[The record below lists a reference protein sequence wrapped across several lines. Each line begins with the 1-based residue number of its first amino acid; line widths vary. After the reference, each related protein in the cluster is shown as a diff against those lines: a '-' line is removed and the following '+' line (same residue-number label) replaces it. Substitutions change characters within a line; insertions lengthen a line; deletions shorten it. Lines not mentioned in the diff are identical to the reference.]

1 MTQFNNHTDLIDA
14 LVGLEVGSNTYAARH
29 FRDEVLTGTQES
41 YEALFDRDLTLP
53 IETRYLVA
61 LYASLLSNAKE
72 LSEHYLAQIQSEIS
86 SKRISKRISEGI
98 NEAIDE
104 KTLQAVLNNDLSQIS
119 DPALKA
125 ILLFTR
131 TLTLNPIEGDQNAL
145 LSLQNAGISTPDSI
159 TIAQLIAFL
168 SYQIRLVTGLK
179 AMKSLEG

>member
-72 LSEHYLAQIQSEIS
+72 LSEHYLAQIQSEVS
-86 SKRISKRISEGI
+86 SKGISEGI

>member
-104 KTLQAVLNNDLSQIS
+104 KTLQAVLSQIS

>member
-72 LSEHYLAQIQSEIS
+72 LSAHYLAQIQSEIS
-86 SKRISKRISEGI
+86 SKRISEGISE
-98 NEAIDE
+98 AVDK

>member
-86 SKRISKRISEGI
+86 SKGISEGI